1 MLIRSFSQNPEGGDG
16 GVVNCNVLNLC
27 ECSTGTISATYTAMS
42 GTDQCG
48 YTQLPSSTW
57 DGQDICTMGV
67 SASASS
73 ASALNPPSPVTS
85 GQIIYTDSVVMTSGA
100 GTIVYGCTSTT
111 TGWAGYESTGCI
123 GSTTPLTTIFP
134 PVITPTG
141 APYPTPS
148 CNKPCNPQDTSC
160 DGDTTGYVS
169 QYQCQ
174 PKLEANIERQ
184 VPDPVFFEAAIGVF
198 CGPNCQ
204 GRPGCLSVTGMTLD
218 AHNSAMYATFP
229 CSTAQKSPGGNSSI
243 DCEPKDWEHNA
254 PPYWEASGINFNIAI
269 KLIDK
274 SCQWT
279 IDAATCKE
287 DLSNTLTGCPAAGLN
302 WNECVAWTVGAGAKA
317 LSLSAWEAE
326 AVPTGS
332 SKHRKRWDD

>member
-1 MLIRSFSQNPEGGDG
+1 MLTQYFSQNPQEDG
-16 GVVNCNVLNLC
+16 GGVQNCNVLNLC
-27 ECSTGTISATYTAMS
+27 ECSTGTISATMS

-57 DGQDICTMGV
+57 DGQNICTMGV

-85 GQIIYTDSVVMTSGA
+85 GQIIYTDTVLLTSEA

-111 TGWAGYESTGCI
+111 TGPGWAGYESTGCI
-123 GSTTPLTTIFP
+123 GSKTPLTTILP

-148 CNKPCNPQDTSC
+148 CNKPCNPQDSSC
-160 DGDTTGYVS
+160 DGDTSGYVRR
-169 QYQCQ
+169 YQCQ
-174 PKLEANIERQ
+174 RKPEANIERQ
-184 VPDPVFFEAAIGVF
+184 VPNTVFFEAAIGVF
-198 CGPNCQ
+198 CGPDCQ
-204 GRPGCLSVTGMTLD
+204 GKSGCLSVTGATLD
-218 AHNSAMYATFP
+218 AHNSALSATFS
-229 CSTAQKSPGGNSSI
+229 CSSAQSSPGGNSSL
-243 DCEPKDWEHNA
+243 DCEPNDWEHNA

-274 SCQWT
+274 NCQWT
-279 IDAATCKE
+279 VDAATCKS

-302 WNECVAWTVGAGAKA
+302 WNECVAWTVGAGGTP

-332 SKHRKRWDD
+332 SRHRKW